1 MKIYVLLLAVILMG
15 CPAPEPIAEYGSLN
29 LTVNIGPF
37 CNIEPCNKTPE
48 EFKKLYENYSIV
60 ISKSKA
66 IILEQKLTYNGK
78 NGELKV
84 ANINVGEYQITISP
98 SDIFTGKGLPKT
110 IVIEKAKDTTLDLII
125 DTGIR

>member
-1 MKIYVLLLAVILMG
+1 MKVYILLLAIILMG
-15 CPAPEPIAEYGSLN
+15 CPAPEPSPEYGSLN

-37 CNIEPCNKTPE
+37 CNTEPCNKTAE
-48 EFKKLYENYSIV
+48 EFKRLYENYSIV

-66 IILEQKLTYNGK
+66 IILEQKLKYNGK
-78 NGELKV
+78 NGELIV
-84 ANINVGEYQITISP
+84 ANINAGEYQITLSP

-110 IVIEKAKDTTLDLII
+110 ITIENGKDTKLTLDV